1 MSMVDVFVS
10 FDVDHDEELY
20 EQLVEESTAMTS
32 SFAVSGSS
40 ERLMNTD
47 VSREAAR
54 CRIRDADQVIVICG
68 EHTGV
73 STRMSTELRLAQEEQ
88 TPYLLLWGR
97 RDVMC
102 TKPMGAKSDEGMYS
116 WTPQILQDQIATVHR
131 KSLADAATEAARAA
145 RKARSNPSGASGS

>member
-20 EQLVEESTAMTS
+20 EQLLAESTAQAS
-32 SFAVSGSS
+32 SFAVSGGS
-40 ERLMNTD
+40 ERLMNTE

-54 CRIRDADQVIVICG
+54 SRIRDADQVIVICG

-73 STRMSTELRLAQEEQ
+73 STRMSTELRLAQEEH

-97 RDVMC
+97 RDLMC
-102 TKPMGAKSDEGMYS
+102 TKPAGAKTVDGMYS
-116 WTPQILQDQIATVHR
+116 WTSRILQDQMAQ
-131 KSLADAATEAARAA
+131 L
-145 RKARSNPSGASGS
+145 ARSSRWQKTASELKRPGR